1 MVAQWIGDLIGKM
14 HVYGVTAKELSAYMG
29 YNPKYVSAV
38 LNGKRSPRKAEETF
52 SAALE
57 GLILERKTAGDT
69 QQAEGR

>member
-14 HVYGVTAKELSAYMG
+14 HVNGVTAKELSAYMG

-52 SAALE
+52 SKALE
-57 GLILERKTAGDT
+57 ELILERNK
-69 QQAEGR
+69 RS